1 MSGVGKSSVVARLRE
16 LGYTA
21 VDLDEPGWSE
31 TRADG
36 EWVWREDRVA
46 DLLAANDADLLFVS
60 GCAENQGRFH
70 ERFEHI
76 VLLSAPPGTLVQ
88 RLAART
94 NNPFGKHPSE
104 LDEGAP
110 GSGRDSSRSL
120 RRSDDERDRH
130 DGTSRRRGRRGVADR
145 VVTRARR
152 PAQAVRSDA
161 HGSSAVTS
169 TAA

>member
-16 LGYTA
+16 LGHEA

-36 EWVWREDRVA
+36 EWVWREDRVDA
-46 DLLAANDADLLFVS
+46 LLAANDVDLLFVS

-76 VLLSAPPGTLVQ
+76 VLLSAPPGTLVE

-94 NNPFGKHPSE
+94 NNPFGKDPSE
-104 LDEGAP
+104 REKVL
-110 GSGRDSSRSL
+110 RDQVAFEPLL
-120 RRSDDERDRH
+120 RRSATSEIVTTAPLDDV
-130 DGTSRRRGRRGVADR
+130 VAEVLR
-145 VVTRARR
+145 IV
-152 PAQAVRSDA
+152 S
-161 HGSSAVTS
+161 
-169 TAA
+169 

>member
-104 LDEGAP
+104 LEKVLQDQVAFEP
-110 GSGRDSSRSL
+110 LL
-120 RRSDDERDRH
+120 RRSTTSEIVTTAPLDDV
-130 DGTSRRRGRRGVADR
+130 VAEVLR
-145 VVTRARR
+145 IV
-152 PAQAVRSDA
+152 S
-161 HGSSAVTS
+161 
-169 TAA
+169 